1 VIHTDR
7 RTPSALRERIEA
19 KAAPGWYD
27 IKAAADG
34 SKATVRI
41 YDEISLW
48 GVSASTF
55 VDEISALDVANLEV
69 QINSPGGDVFD
80 GLAIYNALRT
90 HPAKVT
96 TRVDGLAASAASLI
110 AQAGDE
116 RVMLTSSQMM
126 IHEAWGVAMGP
137 AATMREFAD
146 LLDKQNDVLADL
158 YARHGGQSAEHFK
171 GLMSAET
178 WMNADEAVEAGLAD
192 RVLDPSDKKSS
203 ARASVRGQRFAE
215 HAESVLADVDALADR
230 ASEVMALRADKGK
243 DLSPETAELMQR
255 IDDGLAHLRAA
266 LEPAPPTP
274 TPFTPLHAVLAI
286 ETLEN

>member
-1 VIHTDR
+1 
-7 RTPSALRERIEA
+7 
-19 KAAPGWYD
+19 
-27 IKAAADG
+27 
-34 SKATVRI
+34 
-41 YDEISLW
+41 
-48 GVSASTF
+48 
-55 VDEISALDVANLEV
+55 
-69 QINSPGGDVFD
+69 
-80 GLAIYNALRT
+80 
-90 HPAKVT
+90 
-96 TRVDGLAASAASLI
+96 
-110 AQAGDE
+110 
-116 RVMLTSSQMM
+116 
-126 IHEAWGVAMGP
+126 VAMGP